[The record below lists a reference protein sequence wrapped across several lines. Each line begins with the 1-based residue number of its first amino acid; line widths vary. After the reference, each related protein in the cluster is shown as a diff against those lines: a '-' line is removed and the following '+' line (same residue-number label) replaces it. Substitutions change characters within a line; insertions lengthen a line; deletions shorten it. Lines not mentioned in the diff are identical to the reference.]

1 VVAALLDLV
10 AQARLLDPGGGPEP
24 TGELR
29 VSPVGFLAIMLAGFA
44 IGTAGHALK
53 SRAMV
58 AFGIALIFGA
68 TVLVPVLLA
77 VTN

>member
-1 VVAALLDLV
+1 VSGLLNLL
-10 AQARLLDPGGGPEP
+10 AQSQFLDPGGGPEQS
-24 TGELR
+24 GGFR
-29 VSPVGFLAIMLAGFA
+29 VSPRAFVAVLGAGFL
-44 IGTAGHALK
+44 IGVAGHLFR

-77 VTN
+77 LTN

>member
-1 VVAALLDLV
+1 VATLLDLT
-10 AQARLLDPGGGPEP
+10 AQAQLLDPGGGPEQS
-24 TGELR
+24 GDFR
-29 VSPVGFLAIMLAGFA
+29 VSPAGFLAIMIAGFV

>member
-1 VVAALLDLV
+1 MAALLELI
-10 AQARLLDPGGGPEP
+10 AQAQLLDPGGGPEP

-29 VSPVGFLAIMLAGFA
+29 VSPVGFLAIMVAGFV
-44 IGTAGHALK
+44 IGAAGHALK

-58 AFGIALIFGA
+58 AFGIARIFGA

>member
-1 VVAALLDLV
+1 VSALLDLI
-10 AQARLLDPGGGPEP
+10 AQSNLLDPGGGPEP
-24 TGELR
+24 SGEFR
-29 VSPVGFLAIMLAGFA
+29 VSPVGFLAIMVAGFV
-44 IGTAGHALK
+44 IGTVGHALK

>member
-1 VVAALLDLV
+1 VSGLLNLL
-10 AQARLLDPGGGPEP
+10 AQAPFLDPSAGPDQSGGF
-24 TGELR
+24 R
-29 VSPVGFLAIMLAGFA
+29 VSPRAFIAILGAGFA
-44 IGTAGHALK
+44 IAVAGHVVR

-77 VTN
+77 VTH

>member
-1 VVAALLDLV
+1 VSGLFSLL
-10 AQARLLDPGGGPEP
+10 AQAPFLDPSAGPDQSGGF
-24 TGELR
+24 R
-29 VSPVGFLAIMLAGFA
+29 VSPRAFLAILLAGFL
-44 IGTAGHALK
+44 IGVAGHVLR

-77 VTN
+77 VTH

>member
-1 VVAALLDLV
+1 VAALLDLI
-10 AQARLLDPGGGPEP
+10 AQSQLLDPGSEP
-24 TGELR
+24 TGEFR
-29 VSPVGFLAIMLAGFA
+29 VSPVGFLAIMVAGFV
-44 IGTAGHALK
+44 IGATGHAFK

>member
-1 VVAALLDLV
+1 MSGLIDLL
-10 AQARLLDPGGGPEP
+10 AQAQFLDPGGGPDQ
-24 TGELR
+24 TGDFR
-29 VSPVGFLAIMLAGFA
+29 VSPRAFVAVLGAGFL
-44 IGTAGHALK
+44 IGVAGHVLR

>member
-1 VVAALLDLV
+1 L
-10 AQARLLDPGGGPEP
+10 AQSEFLDPGGGPDQS
-24 TGELR
+24 GGFA
-29 VSPVGFLAIMLAGFA
+29 VSPRAFIAILISGFVVAI
-44 IGTAGHALK
+44 AGHAFG

>member
-1 VVAALLDLV
+1 MSALTTLL
-10 AQARLLDPGGGPEP
+10 AQAPFVDPSAGPDQSGGF
-24 TGELR
+24 R
-29 VSPVGFLAIMLAGFA
+29 VSPRAFVAVLALGFV
-44 IGTAGHALK
+44 IGVAGHLVR

-77 VTN
+77 IGN

>member
-1 VVAALLDLV
+1 VSGLFSLL
-10 AQARLLDPGGGPEP
+10 AQAPFLDPNAGPDQSGGF
-24 TGELR
+24 R
-29 VSPVGFLAIMLAGFA
+29 VSPRAFLAILGAGFL
-44 IGTAGHALK
+44 IGVAGHVLR

-77 VTN
+77 ITH

>member
-1 VVAALLDLV
+1 VATLPELL
-10 AQARLLDPGGGPEP
+10 AQVPFLDPGGGPDQS
-24 TGELR
+24 GGFR
-29 VSPVGFLAIMLAGFA
+29 VSPRGFIAILLAGFL
-44 IGTAGHALK
+44 IGVAGHVVR

-77 VTN
+77 IAN

>member
-1 VVAALLDLV
+1 MSGLFSLL
-10 AQARLLDPGGGPEP
+10 AQATFLDPSRGPDQTGGF
-24 TGELR
+24 R
-29 VSPVGFLAIMLAGFA
+29 VSPTGFVAVLLAGFA
-44 IGTAGHALK
+44 VAVAGHVLR

-77 VTN
+77 FTH

>member
-1 VVAALLDLV
+1 MLDLI
-10 AQARLLDPGGGPEP
+10 AQSGFLDPDAGPEQS
-24 TGELR
+24 GGFR
-29 VSPVGFLAIMLAGFA
+29 VSPWGFVAVLVVGFLAGV
-44 IGTAGHALK
+44 AGHVLR

-77 VTN
+77 ISN